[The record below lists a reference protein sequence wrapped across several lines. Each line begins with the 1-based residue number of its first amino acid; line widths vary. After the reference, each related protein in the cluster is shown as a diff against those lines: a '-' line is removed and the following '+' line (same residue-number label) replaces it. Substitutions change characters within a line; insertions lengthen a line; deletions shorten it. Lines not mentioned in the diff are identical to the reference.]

1 MPRYTSQGNVDE
13 ENNYARE
20 VQSQINMSVTG
31 KSWRTP
37 IIKQGSA
44 KALRPLAKDRSLPS
58 SGRIYPKKPGA
69 MRGSE
74 RGDVP
79 VSSFKRIP
87 RPKSRY

>member
-1 MPRYTSQGNVDE
+1 MPRYTSAGNVDE

-37 IIKQGSA
+37 VTKQQPA
-44 KALRPLAKDRSLPS
+44 KAPTPPLPS
-58 SGRIYPKKPGA
+58 SGRIYPRKPGG

-79 VSSFKRIP
+79 ISSFKRVP
-87 RPKSRY
+87 RRKSRY